1 MASYKLVSQFV
12 VKRSVK
18 KDLRKIDKAHLEAI
32 LNRIDALTDNP
43 HPPGCKKL
51 KGQEVYRVR
60 QGNYRI
66 VYEIIDDRLVVIVV
80 AVGSRGRVYL

>member
-1 MASYKLVSQFV
+1 MASYKLVF
-12 VKRSVK
+12 KRSVK

-32 LNRIDALTDNP
+32 LTRIDALTDNP
-43 HPPGCKKL
+43 RPPGCKKL